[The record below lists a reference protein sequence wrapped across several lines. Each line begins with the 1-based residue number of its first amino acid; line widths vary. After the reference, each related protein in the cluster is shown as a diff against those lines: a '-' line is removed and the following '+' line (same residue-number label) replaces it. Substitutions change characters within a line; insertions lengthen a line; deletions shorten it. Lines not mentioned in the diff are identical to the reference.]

1 MKVNVFLVDDEH
13 LAISELKYLLKEFPE
28 LDIIGTATSPN
39 EAINQIQKIK
49 VDMLFL
55 DIQMPGLNGFDLLES
70 LQDVPKVVFV
80 TAYDQYAVKAFEINA
95 LDYLLKP
102 IHPQRLKYTIDKVK
116 AEFLATTETS
126 PKFHKFNPERRLFL
140 RSGDRCFFVH
150 LFQIRHIESEGNYS
164 WVTFEKERIQVRS
177 SLNQWVDKLPEP
189 LFFRANRKEI
199 LNTDE
204 IIQIEPWFNNTLLVK
219 IRDGKS
225 IELSIR
231 QSFRFKELMGL

>member
-1 MKVNVFLVDDEH
+1 MKINVFLVDDEH

-49 VDMLFL
+49 VDLLFL

-102 IHPQRLKYTIDKVK
+102 IHPQRLKYAIDKIK
-116 AEFLATTETS
+116 AEFLATTETT
-126 PKFHKFNPERRLFL
+126 PKFEKLNPERRLFL

-150 LFQIRHIESEGNYS
+150 IFQILHIESEGNYS

-204 IIQIEPWFNNTLLVK
+204 IIEIEPWFNNTLLVK
-219 IRDGKS
+219 MRGGKS

-231 QSFRFKELMGL
+231 QSLRFKELMGL